1 MVALGIL
8 RKSFFFLKIP
18 NVVNWSDFEETE
30 NMHACTKTN
39 KIFFSLH
46 VQKRTVPASF
56 ASGAAEGSAASW
68 GEVGGRSAAP
78 CVGVF

>member
-1 MVALGIL
+1 
-8 RKSFFFLKIP
+8 
-18 NVVNWSDFEETE
+18 
-30 NMHACTKTN
+30 MHACTKTN
-39 KIFFSLH
+39 KNFFSLH